1 MARVKGQLDA
11 PVLDVGTVREDYWE
25 RKEILQPSLSRL
37 YKPKGWRKWFY
48 KTQAPKVVLKR
59 LTQSDWEEIDNK
71 NAHLIV
77 QMSGEQ
83 KKIQPLVNKY
93 LNGKPLTDKQSLE
106 LHDYSVRMRPVT
118 YNMLRYIIDEP
129 KMSFDEITM
138 MMEIIDQIDSNTLL
152 SYVSLMTSEKAN
164 VMKHLYLKEQESV
177 QMEGLAQIYG

>member
-25 RKEILQPSLSRL
+25 RKEILLPSLSRL

-83 KKIQPLVNKY
+83 KK
-93 LNGKPLTDKQSLE
+93 
-106 LHDYSVRMRPVT
+106 
-118 YNMLRYIIDEP
+118 
-129 KMSFDEITM
+129 
-138 MMEIIDQIDSNTLL
+138 NTTI
-152 SYVSLMTSEKAN
+152 SK
-164 VMKHLYLKEQESV
+164 
-177 QMEGLAQIYG
+177 